1 MTLINASVVQYNKKQ
16 TDKQIFIS
24 GANGEKS
31 LLMEAESASVAQ
43 EWSEAIQMHC
53 DYATAAAARGDFDVE
68 KNDKVGSHSLF
79 GRNTV
84 AAMKQDHDNDH
95 ER

>member
-1 MTLINASVVQYNKKQ
+1 MTLINASVIQYNKKQ
-16 TDKQIFIS
+16 TDKQIFVS

-31 LLMEAESASVAQ
+31 ILMEAENALLAQ
-43 EWSEAIQMHC
+43 EWSQAIQLHC
-53 DYATAAAARGDFDVE
+53 DYATAAAARGDFE
-68 KNDKVGSHSLF
+68 IERSDKVGSNSLF

-84 AAMKQDHDNDH
+84 AAMNQDN